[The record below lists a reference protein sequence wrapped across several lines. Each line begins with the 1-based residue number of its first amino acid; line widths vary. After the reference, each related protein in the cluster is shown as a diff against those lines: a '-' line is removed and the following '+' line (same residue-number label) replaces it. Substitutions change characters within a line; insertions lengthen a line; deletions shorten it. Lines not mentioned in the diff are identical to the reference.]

1 MEDSGIIL
9 KTAGLRKTFK
19 VGFWGRSVTA
29 LEGLD
34 LEVRQ
39 GEVFGF
45 LGPNGAGK
53 TTTIKMMMGL
63 IYPTS
68 GQAWLFGRP
77 IGDQESKARLGFLP
91 ESPYFYDYL
100 TGLEFL
106 QFYGHLFGL
115 RGVALGKRID
125 ELLELVGMSHA
136 RHLQLRKFSK
146 GMLQRVG
153 IAQALIN
160 DPELVVL
167 DEPMS
172 GLDPVGRKEIRDLI
186 LRLKESG
193 KTIFFSSHILHD
205 AEVLCDRVAII
216 LKGRQVACGRVSEL
230 IDEGATHS
238 VEVVVEGLGPEGLA
252 RLRQLADR
260 VIVQGTQ
267 VLAVLPSCQQ
277 VGPVLELIRG
287 ARATLVSL
295 TPQKGSLEDLF
306 IREVKN
312 KQPELREAV

>member
-1 MEDSGIIL
+1 
-9 KTAGLRKTFK
+9 
-19 VGFWGRSVTA
+19 
-29 LEGLD
+29 
-34 LEVRQ
+34 
-39 GEVFGF
+39 
-45 LGPNGAGK
+45 
-53 TTTIKMMMGL
+53 
-63 IYPTS
+63 
-68 GQAWLFGRP
+68 
-77 IGDQESKARLGFLP
+77 
-91 ESPYFYDYL
+91 
-100 TGLEFL
+100 
-106 QFYGHLFGL
+106 
-115 RGVALGKRID
+115 
-125 ELLELVGMSHA
+125 MSHA

-172 GLDPVGRKEIRDLI
+172 GLDPIGRKEIRDLI

-205 AEVLCDRVAII
+205 AELLCDRVAII
-216 LKGRQVACGRVSEL
+216 LKGRQVACGRVSDL
-230 IDEGATHS
+230 IDEGVAHS
-238 VEVVVEGLGPEGLA
+238 VEVVLDGLGPEGLA
-252 RLRQLADR
+252 RLRQMADR

-267 VLAVLPSCQQ
+267 VLVVLPSRQH

-295 TPQKGSLEDLF
+295 TPHKGSLEDLF

>member
-1 MEDSGIIL
+1 MEHSNIIL
-9 KTAGLRKTFK
+9 KTEGLRKTFK

-53 TTTIKMMMGL
+53 TTTIKMLMGL

-115 RGVALGKRID
+115 RGLTLDKRID

-136 RHLQLRKFSK
+136 RDLQLRKFSK

-230 IDEGATHS
+230 IDEGVAHS
-238 VEVVVEGLGPEGLA
+238 VEVVVDGLGTEGLA

-260 VIVQGTQ
+260 VIIQGTQ
-267 VLAVLPSCQQ
+267 VLAVLPGRHH
-277 VGPVLELIRG
+277 VGLVLEIIRG